1 MHIVSEVFIIW
12 PYLGIIEIVLG
23 YDSYSFP
30 RLKKRRKQIHWR
42 NFRFAPNPFSSHSSV
57 CCCAWGTSYM
67 AACLQGHQLE
77 HSGKISRKQS
87 FLFVHFPDVKLYKKQ
102 KLMLD
107 IRLQPNKKQKYK
119 THFHFCH
126 LIKLVNE
133 MSNAVHGHMRAPMG
147 KLILKQLHEVG

>member
-1 MHIVSEVFIIW
+1 
-12 PYLGIIEIVLG
+12 
-23 YDSYSFP
+23 
-30 RLKKRRKQIHWR
+30 
-42 NFRFAPNPFSSHSSV
+42 
-57 CCCAWGTSYM
+57 M

-133 MSNAVHGHMRAPMG
+133 MSNAVQGHMRAAMG
-147 KLILKQLHEVG
+147 KLKLKQLLEVV